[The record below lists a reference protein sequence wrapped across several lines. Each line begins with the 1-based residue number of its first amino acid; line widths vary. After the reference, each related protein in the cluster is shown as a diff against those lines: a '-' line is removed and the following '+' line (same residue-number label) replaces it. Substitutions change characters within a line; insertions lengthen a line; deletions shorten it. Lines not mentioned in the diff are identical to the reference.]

1 MTIWPQN
8 DAGWDFASR
17 DHAPERDQQFP
28 GQRYYQFCFSACTR
42 SLGTFLKPKH
52 QCALFLEPQK
62 SPSELDQPSPNAG
75 ISGLC
80 QSFLAAF
87 LAAFVGGTGQS
98 SVSAHGPSVAEVP
111 GKHFSYQH
119 VGCLDSDTHNACK
132 KTYHG
137 CDPASGAFSRCSRR
151 VRSILSI
158 CCRTR
163 SRRTMSRR
171 ISSNE
176 LLGIGVPSGVFSVS
190 RRCGAFRSSGLKPR
204 PPIV

>member
-1 MTIWPQN
+1 MTPRQRPKLRNFSLALATSLRSWPQN

-62 SPSELDQPSPNAG
+62 SPSELDQSSPNAG

-87 LAAFVGGTGQS
+87 LAAFVGRTGQS

-119 VGCLDSDTHNACK
+119 VGCLDSDTHDACK
-132 KTYHG
+132 KTYHRVW
-137 CDPASGAFSRCSRR
+137 PSLRCFLQVLEARPLNF
-151 VRSILSI
+151 VDLLP
-158 CCRTR
+158 
-163 SRRTMSRR
+163 
-171 ISSNE
+171 NE
-176 LLGIGVPSGVFSVS
+176 IKTHHVATNF
-190 RRCGAFRSSGLKPR
+190 
-204 PPIV
+204 IQ